1 MHIERWRGNSSG
13 RSQIVVYANT
23 VWTVAT
29 AADASADFEAQV
41 TDSLHMLEAHLKEAG
56 SRRTHLLSLQV
67 LLTDIQNRPSFDRI
81 WQDWIGPN
89 PEHWPQRACYQA
101 ALAPGLLVELIAVAA
116 LASASQSSIGPS

>member
-1 MHIERWRGNSSG
+1 MHVERWRGSSAG
-13 RSQIVVYANT
+13 RRRIVAYANT
-23 VWTVAT
+23 VWAVAI

-41 TDSLHMLEAHLKEAG
+41 ADSLHVLELHLKEAG
-56 SRRTHLLSLQV
+56 SRRTHLLSLHV
-67 LLTDIQNRPSFDRI
+67 LLTDIQNRPNFDRI